1 MIKLSNLRSWE
12 KVDIVLRRHW
22 IAFVFLAVYALGG
35 VALTLIVFL
44 TLWTSAS
51 ISLLMVIFWMYYS
64 LFLYVSWLNYELD
77 VFIFT
82 NNRIVCVEQK
92 TFLNRSVGETTL
104 DKVQEVSIE
113 TKWLLA
119 NLFDFG
125 TLRIMTSGSSP
136 SFDMTYSPHPMRSSR
151 YINNLVDRYR
161 DSLYGWGSKES
172 KMKKLAQ
179 VEEWQIAEREKIMK
193 WRVNST
199 EVIADDV
206 EIPTKT

>member
-1 MIKLSNLRSWE
+1 MSIQLTNLRSWE

-22 IAFVFLAVYALGG
+22 IAFVFLGIYFLAG
-35 VALTLIVFL
+35 VFATLVLLLIVGMS
-44 TLWTSAS
+44 SAV
-51 ISLLMVIFWMYYS
+51 LLLAVIFWMFYS
-64 LFLYVSWLNYELD
+64 MFLYISWLNYELD

-92 TFLNRSVGETTL
+92 TFLNRAVWETTL

-136 SFDMTYSPHPMRSSR
+136 SFDMTYSPHPMTSSR

-161 DSLYGWGSKES
+161 DSLYWGWSKDQ
-172 KMKKLAQ
+172 KMKKLSQ
-179 VEEWQIAEREKIMK
+179 VEEMQKSEREKIMK
-193 WRVNST
+193 GRV
-199 EVIADDV
+199 
-206 EIPTKT
+206 

>member
-1 MIKLSNLRSWE
+1 MAVKLENLRSGE
-12 KVDIVLRRHW
+12 AVDIVLRRHW
-22 IAFVFLAVYALGG
+22 IAFAFLAIYALWGI
-35 VALTLIVFL
+35 ALTIIYVMAFG
-44 TLWTSAS
+44 WIAS
-51 ISLLMVIFWMYYS
+51 TVLLLSIFWMYYL
-64 LFLYVSWLNYELD
+64 LFLYVSWINYELD

-92 TFLNRSVGETTL
+92 TFLNRAVGETTL

-136 SFDMTYSPHPMRSSR
+136 SFDMTYSPHPMKSSR

-161 DSLYGWGSKES
+161 DSLYGWGSKEQ
-172 KMKKLAQ
+172 KMQKLSQ
-179 VEEWQIAEREKIMK
+179 VEKWQLAERERIMWK
-193 WRVNST
+193 RNPDQWHS
-199 EVIADDV
+199 
-206 EIPTKT
+206 

>member
-1 MIKLSNLRSWE
+1 MAVKLDNLRSGE

-22 IAFVFLAVYALGG
+22 IAFFFLSLYAIWGVLFTACMFAVLG
-35 VALTLIVFL
+35 
-44 TLWTSAS
+44 TSAA
-51 ISLLMVIFWMYYS
+51 ICLMVIIFWMYY
-64 LFLYVSWLNYELD
+64 LIFLYISWLNYELD

-104 DKVQEVSIE
+104 DKVQEVTIE

-125 TLRIMTSGSSP
+125 TLKILTSWSSP
-136 SFDMTYSPHPMRSSR
+136 SFDMTFSPHPMRSSR

-161 DSLYGWGSKES
+161 DSLYSWGSKEEKKIRLGKLEES
-172 KMKKLAQ
+172 QTAERKIIMKKH
-179 VEEWQIAEREKIMK
+179 IK
-193 WRVNST
+193 
-199 EVIADDV
+199 
-206 EIPTKT
+206 

>member
-1 MIKLSNLRSWE
+1 MAVKLENLRSWE

-22 IAFVFLAVYALGG
+22 IAFVFLAIYAIAG
-35 VALTLIVFL
+35 VGMTIVSF
-44 TLWTSAS
+44 
-51 ISLLMVIFWMYYS
+51 SLLGYWAAICLMLILFWMYYS
-64 LFLYVSWLNYELD
+64 LFLYISWLNYELD

-92 TFLNRSVGETTL
+92 TFLNRAVWETTL

-125 TLRIMTSGSSP
+125 TLRIMTSWSSP

-161 DSLYGWGSKES
+161 DSLYWWGSKEQ
-172 KMKKLAQ
+172 KMKKLGQ
-179 VEEWQIAEREKIMK
+179 VEKMQQREREKIMWK
-193 WRVNST
+193 TQTDQWNS
-199 EVIADDV
+199 
-206 EIPTKT
+206 

>member
-1 MIKLSNLRSWE
+1 MIRLSNLRSWE

-22 IAFVFLAVYALGG
+22 IAFVFLGIY
-35 VALTLIVFL
+35 TLWGIFL
-44 TLWTSAS
+44 TLVVFLMFWSSAS
-51 ISLLMVIFWMYYS
+51 IVLLMCVFWMYYA
-64 LFLYVSWLNYELD
+64 LFLYVNWLNYELD

-92 TFLNRSVGETTL
+92 TFLNRAVGETTL

-136 SFDMTYSPHPMRSSR
+136 SFDMTYSPHPMKSSR

-161 DSLYGWGSKES
+161 DSLYGWGSKEA
-172 KMKKLAQ
+172 KMQKLAQ
-179 VEEWQIAEREKIMK
+179 VEKWQIAEREKILRPRDK
-193 WRVNST
+193 WIVEDAKKST
-199 EVIADDV
+199 
-206 EIPTKT
+206 

>member
-1 MIKLSNLRSWE
+1 MTLVVFFTLGTTAS
-12 KVDIVLRRHW
+12 IVL
-22 IAFVFLAVYALGG
+22 
-35 VALTLIVFL
+35 
-44 TLWTSAS
+44 
-51 ISLLMVIFWMYYS
+51 LMITFWMYYA

-92 TFLNRSVGETTL
+92 TFLNRTVWETTL

-125 TLRIMTSGSSP
+125 TLHIMTSGSSQ

-161 DSLYGWGSKES
+161 DSLYGWGTKEQ
-172 KMKKLAQ
+172 KMEKLGQ
-179 VEEWQIAEREKIMK
+179 VEQMQQEERKKIMK
-193 WRVNST
+193 WKTNS
-199 EVIADDV
+199 
-206 EIPTKT
+206 PT

>member
-1 MIKLSNLRSWE
+1 MAVKLENLRTGE

-22 IAFVFLAVYALGG
+22 IAFVFLGAY
-35 VALTLIVFL
+35 
-44 TLWTSAS
+44 TLWGLILSLVLLATLGFMATSVLILS
-51 ISLLMVIFWMYYS
+51 IFWMYYL
-64 LFLYVSWLNYELD
+64 LFLYVSWINYELD

-92 TFLNRSVGETTL
+92 TFLNRAVGETTL

-136 SFDMTYSPHPMRSSR
+136 SFDMSYSPHPMRSSR

-161 DSLYGWGSKES
+161 DSLYGWWGMSKEE
-172 KMKKLAQ
+172 KMKQLGN
-179 VEEWQIAEREKIMK
+179 VEKMQKSEREKIMGTA
-193 WRVNST
+193 N
-199 EVIADDV
+199 IDNGHD
-206 EIPTKT
+206 

>member
-1 MIKLSNLRSWE
+1 MTIQLKNLRSGE

-22 IAFVFLAVYALGG
+22 IAFAFLAIYAFWGIFFTIVLLVALG
-35 VALTLIVFL
+35 
-44 TLWTSAS
+44 TSAS
-51 ISLLMVIFWMYYS
+51 VILMISAFWMYYL

-77 VFIFT
+77 VFILT

-92 TFLNRSVGETTL
+92 TFLNRAVWETTL

-125 TLRIMTSGSSP
+125 TLRIMTSGSSE
-136 SFDMTYSPHPMRSSR
+136 SFDMTYSPHPMTSSR

-161 DSLYGWGSKES
+161 DSLYGWGSKDA
-172 KMKKLAQ
+172 KMKKLSQ
-179 VEEWQIAEREKIMK
+179 VEEMQIAERNKIMK
-193 WRVNST
+193 GRV
-199 EVIADDV
+199 
-206 EIPTKT
+206 

>member
-1 MIKLSNLRSWE
+1 MAVKLENLRSWE

-22 IAFVFLAVYALGG
+22 IAFVFLAIYAIAG
-35 VALTLIVFL
+35 VGMTVVSF
-44 TLWTSAS
+44 
-51 ISLLMVIFWMYYS
+51 SLLGYGAAICLMLILFWMYYS
-64 LFLYVSWLNYELD
+64 LFLYISWLNYELD

-92 TFLNRSVGETTL
+92 TFLNRAVWETTL

-125 TLRIMTSGSSP
+125 TLRIMTSWSSP

-161 DSLYGWGSKES
+161 DSLYWWGSKEQ
-172 KMKKLAQ
+172 KMKKLGQ
-179 VEEWQIAEREKIMK
+179 VEKMQQQEREKIMWK
-193 WRVNST
+193 PKVDQWHT
-199 EVIADDV
+199 
-206 EIPTKT
+206 

>member
-1 MIKLSNLRSWE
+1 MTIQLSNLRSWE
-12 KVDIVLRRHW
+12 QVDIVLRRHW
-22 IAFVFLAVYALGG
+22 IAFAFLAIYALGG
-35 VALTLIVFL
+35 ILFTIVL
-44 TLWTSAS
+44 LAVLGTSAF
-51 ISLLMVIFWMYYS
+51 IILMVIAFWMYYS

-77 VFIFT
+77 VFILT

-92 TFLNRSVGETTL
+92 TFLNRAVWETTL

-136 SFDMTYSPHPMRSSR
+136 SFDMTYSPHPMTSSR

-161 DSLYGWGSKES
+161 DSLYGGGTKDD
-172 KMKKLAQ
+172 KKKKLGQ
-179 VEEWQIAEREKIMK
+179 VEEMQVEERKKIMK
-193 WRVNST
+193 HAV
-199 EVIADDV
+199 
-206 EIPTKT
+206 

>member
-1 MIKLSNLRSWE
+1 MTIQLNNLRSGE

-22 IAFVFLAVYALGG
+22 IAFAFLAVYAFAWIFFSIILL
-35 VALTLIVFL
+35 VI
-44 TLWTSAS
+44 LWTGAFS
-51 ISLLMVIFWMYYS
+51 ILVITAFWMYYS

-77 VFIFT
+77 VFILT

-92 TFLNRSVGETTL
+92 TFLNRAVGETTL

-125 TLRIMTSGSSP
+125 TLKILTSGSSP
-136 SFDMTYSPHPMRSSR
+136 SFDMTYSPHPMTSSR

-161 DSLYGWGSKES
+161 DSLYGWGSKEA
-172 KMKKLAQ
+172 KKKILSQ
-179 VEEWQIAEREKIMK
+179 VEEMQVKEREKIMK
-193 WRVNST
+193 NAV
-199 EVIADDV
+199 
-206 EIPTKT
+206 

>member
-1 MIKLSNLRSWE
+1 
-12 KVDIVLRRHW
+12 
-22 IAFVFLAVYALGG
+22 
-35 VALTLIVFL
+35 
-44 TLWTSAS
+44 
-51 ISLLMVIFWMYYS
+51 MVIAFWMYYS

-77 VFIFT
+77 VFILT

-92 TFLNRSVGETTL
+92 TFLNRAVWETTL

-136 SFDMTYSPHPMRSSR
+136 SFDMTYSPHPMTSSR

-161 DSLYGWGSKES
+161 DSLYGGGTKDD
-172 KMKKLAQ
+172 KKKKLGQ
-179 VEEWQIAEREKIMK
+179 VEEMQVEERKKIMK
-193 WRVNST
+193 HAV
-199 EVIADDV
+199 
-206 EIPTKT
+206 

>member
-1 MIKLSNLRSWE
+1 MAVKLDNLRSGE

-22 IAFVFLAVYALGG
+22 IAFAFLSLYALGWAIFT
-35 VALTLIVFL
+35 VIMFL
-44 TLWTSAS
+44 VLGSSAA
-51 ISLLMVIFWMYYS
+51 ICLMVIVFWMYYS

-77 VFIFT
+77 VFILT
-82 NNRIVCVEQK
+82 NNRIVCIEQK

-125 TLRIMTSGSSP
+125 TLKILTSWSSP
-136 SFDMTYSPHPMRSSR
+136 SFDMTFSPHPMRSSR

-161 DSLYGWGSKES
+161 DSLYGWGSKDA
-172 KMKKLAQ
+172 KMKKLWQ
-179 VEEWQIAEREKIMK
+179 VEEMQLEERKKIMK
-193 WRVNST
+193 GK
-199 EVIADDV
+199 I
-206 EIPTKT
+206 

>member
-1 MIKLSNLRSWE
+1 MTIQLRNLRSWE

-22 IAFVFLAVYALGG
+22 IAFAFLAIYALWG
-35 VALTLIVFL
+35 LLFSL
-44 TLWTSAS
+44 
-51 ISLLMVIFWMYYS
+51 SLLSILGNSTAIILMLIAFWMYYS

-77 VFIFT
+77 VFILT

-113 TKWLLA
+113 TKGLLA

-136 SFDMTYSPHPMRSSR
+136 SFDMTYSPHPMKSSR

-161 DSLYGWGSKES
+161 DSLYGWGSKDE
-172 KMKKLAQ
+172 KKRKLWE
-179 VEEWQIAEREKIMK
+179 VEWMQKQSREEIMK
-193 WRVNST
+193 GRV
-199 EVIADDV
+199 
-206 EIPTKT
+206 

>member
-1 MIKLSNLRSWE
+1 MAVKLENLRTGE

-22 IAFVFLAVYALGG
+22 IAFVFLAVYALWGLLLSLILL
-35 VALTLIVFL
+35 ATLGLIA
-44 TLWTSAS
+44 TSILILS
-51 ISLLMVIFWMYYS
+51 IFWMYYL
-64 LFLYVSWLNYELD
+64 LFLYVSWINYELD

-92 TFLNRSVGETTL
+92 TFLNRAVGETTL

-136 SFDMTYSPHPMRSSR
+136 SFDMTYSPHPMKSSR

-161 DSLYGWGSKES
+161 DSLYGWGSKEQ
-172 KMKKLAQ
+172 KQAKLWE
-179 VEEWQIAEREKIMK
+179 VEQGQLAERARIMWTVK
-193 WRVNST
+193 NDQGHS
-199 EVIADDV
+199 
-206 EIPTKT
+206 

>member
-1 MIKLSNLRSWE
+1 MTIQLKNLRSGE

-22 IAFVFLAVYALGG
+22 IAFAFLAIYAISGILFTIILLSVLG
-35 VALTLIVFL
+35 
-44 TLWTSAS
+44 TSAS
-51 ISLLMVIFWMYYS
+51 VVLMLIAFWMYYS

-77 VFIFT
+77 VIILT

-113 TKWLLA
+113 TKGLLA

-125 TLRIMTSGSSP
+125 TLKILTSGSSP
-136 SFDMTYSPHPMRSSR
+136 SFDMTYSPHPMTSSR

-161 DSLYGWGSKES
+161 DSLYGWGSKED
-172 KMKKLAQ
+172 KKEKLWKLREMQAP
-179 VEEWQIAEREKIMK
+179 EREKIMK
-193 WRVNST
+193 GV
-199 EVIADDV
+199 V
-206 EIPTKT
+206 

>member
-1 MIKLSNLRSWE
+1 MIRLSNLRSGE

-22 IAFVFLAVYALGG
+22 IAFVFLGIYALWG
-35 VALTLIVFL
+35 IFL
-44 TLWTSAS
+44 TLVVFLMFGNSAS
-51 ISLLMVIFWMYYS
+51 IVLLMCIFWMYYS
-64 LFLYVSWLNYELD
+64 LFLYVNWLNYELD

-161 DSLYGWGSKES
+161 DSLYGGGSKEA
-172 KMKKLAQ
+172 KMKKLAE
-179 VEEWQIAEREKIMK
+179 VEEMQVKEREKIMK
-193 WRVNST
+193 KK
-199 EVIADDV
+199 A
-206 EIPTKT
+206 

>member
-1 MIKLSNLRSWE
+1 MTIQLSNLRSWE

-22 IAFVFLAVYALGG
+22 IAFAFLAIYAFWGILLTIILFIALG
-35 VALTLIVFL
+35 
-44 TLWTSAS
+44 TSAS
-51 ISLLMVIFWMYYS
+51 TILMGAAFWMYYL

-77 VFIFT
+77 VFILT

-92 TFLNRSVGETTL
+92 TFLNRAVWETTL

-136 SFDMTYSPHPMRSSR
+136 SFDMTYSPHPMKSSR

-161 DSLYGWGSKES
+161 DSLYGWGSKDE
-172 KMKKLAQ
+172 KRKKLSQ
-179 VEEWQIAEREKIMK
+179 VEEWQVAEREKIMK
-193 WRVNST
+193 GAV
-199 EVIADDV
+199 
-206 EIPTKT
+206 

>member
-1 MIKLSNLRSWE
+1 MTINLSNLRSGE

-22 IAFVFLAVYALGG
+22 IAFVFLAVYALWGIFM
-35 VALTLIVFL
+35 TLVVFF
-44 TLWTSAS
+44 TLGNSAS
-51 ISLLMVIFWMYYS
+51 IVLMMSVFWMYYAM
-64 LFLYVSWLNYELD
+64 FLYISWLNYELD
-77 VFIFT
+77 VFILT

-119 NLFDFG
+119 NLFDFW
-125 TLRIMTSGSSP
+125 TLKILTSGSSP

-161 DSLYGWGSKES
+161 DSLYGWWSKED
-172 KMKKLAQ
+172 KMKKLSQ
-179 VEEWQIAEREKIMK
+179 VEEMQQREREKIMG
-193 WRVNST
+193 
-199 EVIADDV
+199 
-206 EIPTKT
+206 KTSKDQGHS

>member
-1 MIKLSNLRSWE
+1 MTLLIFFMFGMI
-12 KVDIVLRRHW
+12 
-22 IAFVFLAVYALGG
+22 
-35 VALTLIVFL
+35 
-44 TLWTSAS
+44 AS
-51 ISLLMVIFWMYYS
+51 VVLLMVVFWMYYAM
-64 LFLYVSWLNYELD
+64 FLYISWLNYELD
-77 VFIFT
+77 VFVFT

-92 TFLNRSVGETTL
+92 TFLNRAVWETTL

-136 SFDMTYSPHPMRSSR
+136 SFDMTYSPHPMKSSR

-161 DSLYGWGSKES
+161 DSLYGWWSKDE

-179 VEEWQIAEREKIMK
+179 VEKWQIAEREKILRSRD
-193 WRVNST
+193 RVS
-199 EVIADDV
+199 EVDIEEEIWEEVGEIEEKIAKVVDK
-206 EIPTKT
+206 ENI

>member
-1 MIKLSNLRSWE
+1 MNNLRSWE
-12 KVDIVLRRHW
+12 KVDIVIRRHW
-22 IAFVFLAVYALGG
+22 IAFAFLALYAIWG
-35 VALTLIVFL
+35 IVFTVSIFL
-44 TLWTSAS
+44 VLGTSAS
-51 ISLLMVIFWMYYS
+51 IWIMMIAFWMYYS

-77 VFIFT
+77 VFILT

-92 TFLNRSVGETTL
+92 TFLNRAVWETTL

-125 TLRIMTSGSSP
+125 TLRIMTSWSSP
-136 SFDMTYSPHPMRSSR
+136 SFDMTYSPHPMKSSR

-161 DSLYGWGSKES
+161 DSLYGWWSKEA

-179 VEEWQIAEREKIMK
+179 VEKMQQQERAKILK
-193 WRVNST
+193 TRDQPLVDDNT
-199 EVIADDV
+199 EA
-206 EIPTKT
+206 